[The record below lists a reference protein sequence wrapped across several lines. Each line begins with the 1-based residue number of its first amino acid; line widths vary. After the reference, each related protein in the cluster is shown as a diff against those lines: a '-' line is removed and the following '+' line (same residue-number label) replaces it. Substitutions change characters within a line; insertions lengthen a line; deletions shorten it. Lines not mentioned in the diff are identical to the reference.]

1 MKRITVKDLY
11 KYLKNFN
18 DKDIS
23 LNMVGVLYTDI
34 KIIKARCNYHNEC
47 AMIRIKGENIALG
60 IDISAIYNA
69 TINEENTAI
78 SLYLDSDI
86 KIIISLVE

>member
-1 MKRITVKDLY
+1 MKRINVKDLY
-11 KYLKNFN
+11 KYLKDFN

-34 KIIKARCNYHNEC
+34 KIVKAKFNYHNEC
-47 AMIRIKGENIALG
+47 AMIRIKGGNIGLG

-69 TINEENTAI
+69 TLNKENTAI
-78 SLYLDSDI
+78 SLYMDSDI
-86 KIIISLVE
+86 KIIISLAE